1 MTRFNNQIALVTGGS
16 TGIGLATA
24 RKLIAEGA
32 KVYITG
38 RTEKSLIEA
47 ARELGP
53 KAVPVVS
60 DVSSLKDLEAL
71 ANKIAAAGDKLDL
84 IVANAGIAE
93 YNALGTST
101 EAEFDKTFGINV
113 KGLFFTVQTLLPHLK
128 DGGAIVLT
136 ASVVAHKGLAGL
148 SFYNASKAAV
158 RSFAR
163 TLAND
168 LKARKIR
175 VNAISPGVTRTPIL
189 ENGLKLTSEQIEGF
203 GQYVAD
209 TAPAGRVATPEEIA
223 SGILFLGSAEASYVN
238 GAELSVDG
246 GFTQV

>member
-1 MTRFNNQIALVTGGS
+1 MARFNNQIALVTGGS

-24 RKLIAEGA
+24 RQLIAEGA

-38 RTEKSLIEA
+38 RTEKSLVEA
-47 ARELGP
+47 AATLGP
-53 KAVPVVS
+53 KAVPVVA
-60 DVSSLKDLEAL
+60 DVSRVADLEAL
-71 ANKIAAAGDKLDL
+71 ARRIGDAGEKLDL
-84 IVANAGIAE
+84 LVANAGIAE
-93 YNALGTST
+93 YNALGAST

-128 DGGAIVLT
+128 NASAIVLT
-136 ASVVAHKGLAGL
+136 ASVVAHKGMAGL

-163 TLAND
+163 TFAND
-168 LKARKIR
+168 LKDRKIR
-175 VNAISPGVTRTPIL
+175 VNAVSPGVTRTPIF
-189 ENGLKLTSEQIEGF
+189 ENGLKLTSEQIDGF
-203 GQYVAD
+203 GQYVAEN
-209 TAPAGRVATPEEIA
+209 APAGRVATPDEIA
-223 SGILFLGSAEASYVN
+223 AAILFLGSAEASYVN

>member
-1 MTRFNNQIALVTGGS
+1 MPRFNNQIALVTGGS

-24 RKLIAEGA
+24 EALIAEGA

-38 RTEKSLIEA
+38 RTEKSLQEA
-47 ARELGP
+47 THALGA

-60 DVSSLKDLEAL
+60 DVSKLSDLEAL
-71 ANKIAAAGDKLDL
+71 AARIGAAGEKLDL
-84 IVANAGIAE
+84 LVANAGIAE
-93 YNALGTST
+93 YNQLGSST

-113 KGLFFTVQTLLPHLK
+113 KGLFFTVQSLLPHMK
-128 DGGAIVLT
+128 DGSAIVLT

-163 TLAND
+163 TLSND
-168 LKARKIR
+168 LKSRKIR
-175 VNAISPGVTRTPIL
+175 VNAVSPGVTRTPIL

-203 GQYVAD
+203 GQYVAE
-209 TAPAGRVATPEEIA
+209 TAPAGRVATPDEIA
-223 SGILFLGSAEASYVN
+223 RAILFIGSKDASYVN